1 MASQKP
7 TSYSSSSANNNISA
21 ADGCKNEYK
30 NEKDNGEKQPIHRS
44 TQYRTYSFHE
54 LDRIESESET
64 TESDDDNN
72 NHDDNHS
79 RKVENLTS
87 SPKKL
92 AFIVKESLRERQ
104 QRVNKLRRR
113 KSDYEQF
120 DPEPNVTASK
130 QAKRS
135 NFRFV
140 LYDY

>member
-21 ADGCKNEYK
+21 ADGCKNEYE
-30 NEKDNGEKQPIHRS
+30 NEKENGEKQPIHCS

-64 TESDDDNN
+64 ESD
-72 NHDDNHS
+72 DDNHS

-120 DPEPNVTASK
+120 DPEPNCATASK

-140 LYDY
+140 LYDN

>member
-21 ADGCKNEYK
+21 ADGCKNEYE
-30 NEKDNGEKQPIHRS
+30 NEKDNGEKQPIHCS

-64 TESDDDNN
+64 ESD
-72 NHDDNHS
+72 DDNHS

-120 DPEPNVTASK
+120 GPEQNATTSK
-130 QAKRS
+130 QPKRS

-140 LYDY
+140 FI